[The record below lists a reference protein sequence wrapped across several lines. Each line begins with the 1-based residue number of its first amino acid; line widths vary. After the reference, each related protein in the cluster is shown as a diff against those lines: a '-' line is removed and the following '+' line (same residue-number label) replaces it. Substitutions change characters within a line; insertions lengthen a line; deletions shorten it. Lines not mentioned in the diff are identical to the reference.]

1 MPPVAE
7 VIQIVGAIA
16 ILAGFALAQFG
27 YVDQRSYS
35 YLLLN
40 LVGAAIL
47 AVSAYIEKQWGFVIL
62 EVVWTLVSAWGLAS
76 RLRARSAE
84 SPA

>member
-1 MPPVAE
+1 MAE

-35 YLLLN
+35 YLVLN
-40 LVGAAIL
+40 LVGGAVL
-47 AVSAYIEKQWGFVIL
+47 AVSAVIEEQWGFVIL
-62 EVVWTLVSAWGLAS
+62 EIVWTLVSAWSLAS
-76 RLRARSAE
+76 RLRARTAE

>member
-1 MPPVAE
+1 MAE
-7 VIQIVGAIA
+7 AIQIVGAIA

-27 YVDQRSYS
+27 VVDQRSYS
-35 YLLLN
+35 YLVLN
-40 LVGAAIL
+40 LVGAGIL
-47 AVSAYIEKQWGFVIL
+47 AVSAYIEEQWGFVIL
-62 EVVWTLVSAWGLAS
+62 EVVWTLVSAWGLAA

>member
-1 MPPVAE
+1 MAE

>member
-1 MPPVAE
+1 MAE

-76 RLRARSAE
+76 RLRARNAE

>member
-1 MPPVAE
+1 MAE

-62 EVVWTLVSAWGLAS
+62 EVVWTLVSAWGLAA
-76 RLRARSAE
+76 RMRAA
-84 SPA
+84 PA

>member
-1 MPPVAE
+1 MAE
-7 VIQIVGAIA
+7 AIQIVGAVA

-84 SPA
+84 YPA